1 APFSLCAPRQRARA
15 GGFRERPPRD
25 GAAVGGP
32 AEVGQA
38 LARGQVEVL
47 VFVSGHE
54 PAGIEELLRTA
65 LSTDAGVSALEE
77 DTLGIPEGVGALL
90 RWRDGSTPS
99 NSIGSMSGDS
109 RRE

>member
-1 APFSLCAPRQRARA
+1 M
-15 GGFRERPPRD
+15 
-25 GAAVGGP
+25 
-32 AEVGQA
+32 GQA
-38 LARGQVEVL
+38 LARGQVEEL